1 MKGPR
6 GRAVRAGLPRGT
18 ATVGSRRRRCCTGPR
33 PRPIALRGHVAVL
46 RGRAVVCHGS
56 GVCAGPPFQ
65 KNFQKNFPKHSAP
78 PPPSCV
84 RRWQAASHDWPR
96 CWRAARGGRA
106 AATPHRNGCV
116 AGARVGQG
124 FWYFRGRKITE
135 NHGNRPTLKITEITE
150 NHGKSRN
157 QKLKFL
163 LFAIVVPGCHEK
175 SRKITE
181 TEMKVPI
188 VCYCCSWRRW
198 MELVWARTCVRPVS
212 PCFAMVM
219 LKNGSPNGSRPPP
232 NVLCFVSSLVGVQVR
247 QRRCIRSFFVPRR
260 HHRKSRKYHGN
271 ATENHGKSRKITER
285 HGKSRKITENHGRVF
300 SGQSR
305 K

>member
-1 MKGPR
+1 MTSYYR
-6 GRAVRAGLPRGT
+6 LIDRCRMVRFG
-18 ATVGSRRRRCCTGPR
+18 
-33 PRPIALRGHVAVL
+33 VAVPTAL
-46 RGRAVVCHGS
+46 PCISILCR
-56 GVCAGPPFQ
+56 
-65 KNFQKNFPKHSAP
+65 
-78 PPPSCV
+78 
-84 RRWQAASHDWPR
+84 
-96 CWRAARGGRA
+96 
-106 AATPHRNGCV
+106 HRS
-116 AGARVGQG
+116 RSTQG

-135 NHGNRPTLKITEITE
+135 NHGNRPTLKITE
-150 NHGKSRN
+150 NHGKSRKR
-157 QKLKFL
+157 KLKFL
-163 LFAIVVPGCHEK
+163 LFAIVVPGCHGK

-198 MELVWARTCVRPVS
+198 TELVWARTCVRPVS

-247 QRRCIRSFFVPRR
+247 QRRCIRSFFVPRK

-271 ATENHGKSRKITER
+271 ATENHGKSRKITE
-285 HGKSRKITENHGRVF
+285 NHGRVF

>member
-1 MKGPR
+1 M
-6 GRAVRAGLPRGT
+6 
-18 ATVGSRRRRCCTGPR
+18 
-33 PRPIALRGHVAVL
+33 
-46 RGRAVVCHGS
+46 
-56 GVCAGPPFQ
+56 
-65 KNFQKNFPKHSAP
+65 
-78 PPPSCV
+78 
-84 RRWQAASHDWPR
+84 
-96 CWRAARGGRA
+96 
-106 AATPHRNGCV
+106 
-116 AGARVGQG
+116 QG

-163 LFAIVVPGCHEK
+163 LFAIVVPGCHGK

-271 ATENHGKSRKITER
+271 ATENHGKSRKITEN
-285 HGKSRKITENHGRVF
+285 HGKSRKITEGFFQANHGNSRSPVLCVCVCVCLCLCVCVCVCVSVF
-300 SGQSR
+300 VCVCVTSYPAVFPPPVHTPPYDAGWS
-305 K
+305 